1 MLMEGHVYRIP
12 QHMVQKSSTSAT
24 LLTGKL
30 LRELNHG
37 SLGNI
42 PSVSL
47 RNGRMAVGGGE
58 GPGLFTLH

>member
-1 MLMEGHVYRIP
+1 M
-12 QHMVQKSSTSAT
+12 SAK

-37 SLGNI
+37 SLGQT

-58 GPGLFTLH
+58 GPGIFTLH